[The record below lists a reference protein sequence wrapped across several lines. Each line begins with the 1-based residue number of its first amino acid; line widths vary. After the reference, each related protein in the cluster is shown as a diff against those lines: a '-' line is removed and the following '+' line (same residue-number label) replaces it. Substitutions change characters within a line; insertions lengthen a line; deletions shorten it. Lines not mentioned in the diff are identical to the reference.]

1 MRRITRERAKVDRM
15 ARPWLS
21 EKFIDPQAEFIF
33 EPAVQVEAN
42 ARELGARP
50 QPMSLTSKK

>member
-1 MRRITRERAKVDRM
+1 M